1 MRFSVPA
8 SETEVR
14 DFFGDAKD
22 GVRSTVLVFTAWAD
36 DSLP

>member
-8 SETEVR
+8 NEAEVR

-22 GVRSTVLVFTAWAD
+22 GVRPSPIVLVFTA
-36 DSLP
+36 